1 MQKSHGTV
9 GWFCL
14 LIGSA
19 MLVIAGCNS
28 EPIVVEEELSETKSR
43 LMDIKF
49 AYMGFLE
56 KTRRPP
62 RNEKDLRR
70 TLETDN
76 PDEAFLSP
84 RDGEPFVICYGVNI
98 FGPLEWAE
106 STPVIAYEKQGD
118 GTRWVLSAPGAI
130 YELDE
135 EEFQK
140 ASFPP
145 GHTVQ

>member
-1 MQKSHGTV
+1 MQESRYSG

-14 LIGSA
+14 LICSA
-19 MLVIAGCNS
+19 MLMIAGCNS
-28 EPIVVEEELSETKSR
+28 DPIVVNEEVPEAQVR
-43 LMDIKF
+43 LLDINY

-56 KTRRPP
+56 KHRRPP

-70 TLETDN
+70 TLESVN
-76 PDEAFLSP
+76 PDETFLSP

-145 GHTVQ
+145 GHTIQ